1 MRSKSNASKFKGRVP
16 KNRSRKK
23 SPFRTGKI
31 SRVEEVARGLQF
43 NYREIPYKRLQFR
56 YLDTF
61 NGECLDELI
70 VSNANY
76 ASREQLQMFAKIF
89 TSRLKE
95 MW

>member
-1 MRSKSNASKFKGRVP
+1 MRSRSNASKFKGRVP
-16 KNRSRKK
+16 KTRGRKK
-23 SPFRTGKI
+23 PITYKGPGT
-31 SRVEEVARGLQF
+31 RVEAVAKGLQF

-56 YLDTF
+56 YMDTV
-61 NGECLDELI
+61 NSECLDQLI

-76 ASREQLQMFAKIF
+76 ASREQLQMFANIF